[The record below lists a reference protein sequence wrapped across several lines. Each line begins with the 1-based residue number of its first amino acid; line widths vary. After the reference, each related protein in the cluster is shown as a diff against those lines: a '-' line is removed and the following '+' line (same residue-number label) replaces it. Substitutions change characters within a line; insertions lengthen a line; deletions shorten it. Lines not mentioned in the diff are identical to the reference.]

1 MQILS
6 GGMWVIG
13 IFHEAVTLS
22 VEVFG
27 TMGGIPAAQ
36 FVITFN
42 IAIG

>member
-1 MQILS
+1 V
-6 GGMWVIG
+6 WVIG
-13 IFHEAVTLS
+13 IFHEDVTLLA

>member
-1 MQILS
+1 MVLRLVGFTIV
-6 GGMWVIG
+6 METMEV
-13 IFHEAVTLS
+13 A

>member
-1 MQILS
+1 
-6 GGMWVIG
+6 MWVVG
-13 IFHEAVTLS
+13 IFHEDITLAF
-22 VEVFG
+22 EVFG

>member
-1 MQILS
+1 
-6 GGMWVIG
+6 MWVVG
-13 IFHEAVTLS
+13 IFNEDVTLA

-27 TMGGIPAAQ
+27 TMGSILAAQ